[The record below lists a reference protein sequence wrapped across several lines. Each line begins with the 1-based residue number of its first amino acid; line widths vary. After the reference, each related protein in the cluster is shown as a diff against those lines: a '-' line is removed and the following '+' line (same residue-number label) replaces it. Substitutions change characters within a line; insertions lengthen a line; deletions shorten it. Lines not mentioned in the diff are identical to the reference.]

1 LNEYDL
7 VRIRQALEK
16 PTLNEA
22 IDAVEKVIT
31 ELWYLKPTLQE
42 LEQWAEEAE

>member
-16 PTLNEA
+16 PSLTEA

-31 ELWYLKPTLQE
+31 ELGYLKPTPQE